1 MRTGLSLLGGLGLG
15 VGLMYLF
22 DPDRGKRRR
31 SLIRDKGVHV
41 MVAGEELIDVGARDL
56 GHRTAG
62 LVAELRSRLTR
73 DWPDDE
79 VLVARARSKLGRY
92 VSHPRAIVVQANAGV
107 VTLSGPILAS
117 EANVL
122 LKAIGAIPGVQDVEN
137 QLTVHERSEHIPSLQ
152 KGVRRPGEVP
162 ELLQRNWAPGPRLL
176 ATTAGALLAV
186 YGLSRG
192 RVTGMIL
199 GLAGVSMA
207 VRGISNRQ
215 LQEIVGTSPRRRG
228 IFVQKTLT
236 IQASPERVFA
246 FWAHCSENFP
256 RFMSHVRQI
265 QDLGD
270 GRTRWKV
277 SGPAGLAVEWE
288 AEVTKQET
296 NRLLAWRSLPG
307 SMVETAGS
315 VHFEAVEGGTRV
327 HVHLS
332 YLPPL
337 GQVGH
342 GIATLFGVDP
352 KHEMDEDLDR
362 MKRLIEAQER
372 LLSEE
377 RPQ

>member
-31 SLIRDKGVHV
+31 SLIRDQGVHV
-41 MVAGEELIDVGARDL
+41 MYAGEELLDVGARDL

-62 LVAELRSRLTR
+62 LVAELRSRLSR

-137 QLTVHERSEHIPSLQ
+137 QLTIHERSEHIPSLQ

-186 YGLSRG
+186 YGLSR
-192 RVTGMIL
+192 RRATGVIL

-207 VRGISNRQ
+207 VRGISNRR
-215 LQEIVGTSPRRRG
+215 LQEIVGVSPRRRG
-228 IFVQKTLT
+228 IFIQKTLT
-236 IQASPERVFA
+236 IQATPERVFA

-327 HVHLS
+327 HVQLS